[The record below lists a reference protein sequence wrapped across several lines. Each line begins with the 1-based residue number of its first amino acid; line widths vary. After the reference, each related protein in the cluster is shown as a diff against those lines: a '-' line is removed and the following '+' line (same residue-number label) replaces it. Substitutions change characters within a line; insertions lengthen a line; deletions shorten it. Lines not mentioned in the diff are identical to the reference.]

1 MKKSA
6 YIFNNGELKRKDST
20 VLFESDGV
28 KNYLPIEDIT
38 DIYVFGEV
46 TVSKKFLEI
55 ASQKEILLHFINYY
69 EYYVGTYYPREHYNS
84 GYMIL
89 KQAEYYLDT
98 SKRFFLAKMFVYGA
112 SRNIL
117 SVLKYYHKRGK
128 DLEKEISTIES
139 LTDRIDSASEIS
151 ELMAIEGNIRDI
163 YYDGFDK
170 IINDELFEFKRRTK
184 RPPLNRLNSLISFGN
199 SLLYTCVLSEIYKT
213 HLDPRIGY
221 LHTTNNR
228 RFTLNLDVAEIFK
241 PIIVDRTIFTLTGR
255 KMLSEKHFEKKAG
268 GVILNDAGK
277 KVFVS
282 QFNEKLKTTLMH
294 KSLGREVSYRR
305 LIRMELY
312 KLQKHFMGE
321 ENFSPYIA
329 SW

>member
-55 ASQKEILLHFINYY
+55 ASQKEILLHFFNYY

-117 SVLKYYHKRGK
+117 
-128 DLEKEISTIES
+128 
-139 LTDRIDSASEIS
+139 
-151 ELMAIEGNIRDI
+151 
-163 YYDGFDK
+163 
-170 IINDELFEFKRRTK
+170 
-184 RPPLNRLNSLISFGN
+184 
-199 SLLYTCVLSEIYKT
+199 
-213 HLDPRIGY
+213 
-221 LHTTNNR
+221 
-228 RFTLNLDVAEIFK
+228 
-241 PIIVDRTIFTLTGR
+241 
-255 KMLSEKHFEKKAG
+255 
-268 GVILNDAGK
+268 
-277 KVFVS
+277 
-282 QFNEKLKTTLMH
+282 
-294 KSLGREVSYRR
+294 
-305 LIRMELY
+305 
-312 KLQKHFMGE
+312 
-321 ENFSPYIA
+321 
-329 SW
+329 